1 MRDINRPEMVAELFH
16 AKYSL
21 IRQAIQDLQYLEISV
36 SGDSMEPTFYDG
48 ETVIVTSLPAEL
60 RLGDILLF
68 YDFTD
73 LLVLH
78 RIVDFQDDCVVLVGD
93 NATKKDTIN
102 IYQILGKAVCKA
114 PEMPMINR
122 ITKDY
127 SCFVHGF
134 ELKGTIVD
142 SKLLGF
148 QLCALPEQV

>member
-1 MRDINRPEMVAELFH
+1 MAYAHHGFGHAGNLWRDHGLALHHTEWCLHRRPDCDGLH
-16 AKYSL
+16 
-21 IRQAIQDLQYLEISV
+21 
-36 SGDSMEPTFYDG
+36 GDW
-48 ETVIVTSLPAEL
+48 
-60 RLGDILLF
+60 
-68 YDFTD
+68 
-73 LLVLH
+73 LH
-78 RIVDFQDDCVVLVGD
+78 FIRIVDFQDDCVVLVGD